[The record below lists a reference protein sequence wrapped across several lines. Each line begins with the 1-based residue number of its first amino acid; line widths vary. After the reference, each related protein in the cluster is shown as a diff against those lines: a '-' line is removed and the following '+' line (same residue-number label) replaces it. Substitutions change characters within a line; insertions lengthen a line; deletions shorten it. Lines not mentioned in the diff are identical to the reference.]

1 MKKLNTILIALL
13 IVASAVAS
21 GAVWMNRQTWLL
33 DKVPVHWGADF
44 TADQWAARDD
54 MFWYLFAVPLGMV
67 GITLLLAALIYWFSP
82 RGFEPA
88 KANPKLSSFIILLV
102 VGLCAALHAV
112 ILLGYMTQKMP
123 VAQGIMG
130 VIFLFFILLG
140 NVMGKV
146 QRNFFIGIRTPWTLA
161 NNQVWEKTHR
171 LGAWLFVGAG
181 VVGLV
186 SLFFT
191 TLVPMPVMIG
201 VWIGLLSLAGLVP
214 VIYSLVYYKQLERS
228 GKLDEPATAN

>member
-1 MKKLNTILIALL
+1 M
-13 IVASAVAS
+13 
-21 GAVWMNRQTWLL
+21 
-33 DKVPVHWGADF
+33 HWGIDF
-44 TADQWAARDD
+44 TPDKWAARDD
-54 MFWYLFAVPLGMV
+54 MFWYLFAVPIAMV
-67 GITLLLAALIYWFSP
+67 GMWMLMAALIYWFSP

-88 KANPKLSSFIILLV
+88 KANPKLTSFIILLV
-102 VGLCAALHAV
+102 IGLLAALHAV
-112 ILLGYMTQKMP
+112 ILLGYLTQKMP
-123 VAQGIMG
+123 VTQGIMG

-146 QRNFFIGIRTPWTLA
+146 QRNFYIGIRTPWTLA

-171 LGAWLFVGAG
+171 MGAWLFVGAG

-191 TLVPMPVMIG
+191 TLVPMAVMIG
-201 VWIGLLSLAGLVP
+201 VWIGLLSLAGLIP
-214 VIYSLVYYKQLERS
+214 VIYSLIYYKQLERS